1 MNKLE
6 IFIAGSKALE
16 EERSWVR
23 TVASNIVA
31 EYHRKGV
38 VMHYAIYD
46 YTNFDLTFDTNGQQN
61 NYNNYIANQADLV
74 IFILDKTIGD
84 KTLGEFDVAYNAYNT
99 KRRPSI
105 CIFSKKHNIYDEN
118 IDKLRAKATS
128 LNQYYNE
135 YETREQLER
144 LVDKLLR
151 DHSDRIVEKS
161 NRRRIAKIIWSVVA
175 LAVVAIVGVAAF
187 ALNSGSKESN
197 ESAPAPAIQPVAE
210 NNVVVVAEKPVVVSA
225 PSQTVEVEKP
235 VVESPEPQN
244 VAVKSS
250 TTEPKAAQAP
260 AKQQKAE
267 TVASTKTE
275 AAAPKQTAQPAKP
288 KPTLR
293 EKADAGDVASC
304 YELALKLQ
312 SGSGVAKNLGEA
324 FRYMKLAAEGGYS
337 KAYRPLGE
345 MYHQGAG
352 VAKNRDVAA
361 QWYQKAADEGD
372 RKALQILNNML

>member
-1 MNKLE
+1 
-6 IFIAGSKALE
+6 
-16 EERSWVR
+16 
-23 TVASNIVA
+23 VA
-31 EYHRKGV
+31 ENK
-38 VMHYAIYD
+38 
-46 YTNFDLTFDTNGQQN
+46 
-61 NYNNYIANQADLV
+61 
-74 IFILDKTIGD
+74 
-84 KTLGEFDVAYNAYNT
+84 
-99 KRRPSI
+99 
-105 CIFSKKHNIYDEN
+105 
-118 IDKLRAKATS
+118 
-128 LNQYYNE
+128 
-135 YETREQLER
+135 
-144 LVDKLLR
+144 
-151 DHSDRIVEKS
+151 
-161 NRRRIAKIIWSVVA
+161 
-175 LAVVAIVGVAAF
+175 AVVVTEKPVA
-187 ALNSGSKESN
+187 
-197 ESAPAPAIQPVAE
+197 ESAPRQA
-210 NNVVVVAEKPVVVSA
+210 
-225 PSQTVEVEKP
+225 VEVEKP
-235 VVESPEPQN
+235 VVESPEPQK

-267 TVASTKTE
+267 TVASTKIE